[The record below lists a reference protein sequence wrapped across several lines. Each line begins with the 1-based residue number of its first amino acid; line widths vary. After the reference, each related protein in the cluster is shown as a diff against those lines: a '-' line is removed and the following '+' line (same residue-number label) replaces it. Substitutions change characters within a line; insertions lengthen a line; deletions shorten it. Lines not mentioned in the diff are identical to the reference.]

1 MCAVMCT
8 PHTEKCVTDFSVSY
22 FLLYC
27 FPNPWSIQKQNKN
40 KRDDYKKQIY
50 TDDISY
56 WYAKK
61 NNHPN
66 KFDFVGR
73 KAHTILQ
80 QDIMLR

>member
-1 MCAVMCT
+1 M
-8 PHTEKCVTDFSVSY
+8 KY
-22 FLLYC
+22 L
-27 FPNPWSIQKQNKN
+27 KKN
-40 KRDDYKKQIY
+40 KGDDYKKQIY
-50 TDDISY
+50 THDISY

-66 KFDFVGR
+66 KFVFVGH